1 MKAKRVI
8 FIILFLALLLVF
20 AYSAYRVTGTLHEY
34 SESDRY
40 YEKTRQV
47 AVSTQPP
54 SQSAGR
60 QSSDGET
67 VPVPADRSPM
77 TVDFDALMQLCPDAR
92 AWLCLPDTVIDYP
105 VVQGRDNDYYLH
117 HLLDGS
123 ENPGGSLFLDF
134 RSPSDFTGWNTL
146 IYGHNM
152 SDGSMFHTL
161 PRFKEQSF
169 YEQHPFLYLNTP
181 QGDYRLEV
189 FACFVTW
196 HDSRVYIRDFGSRTE
211 FMEWVDLMRSYSD
224 ISSDVEV
231 GPDDRIVTLSTCSYE
246 YDDARYVV
254 MTKLVPLDG

>member
-1 MKAKRVI
+1 MKAKRAI
-8 FIILFLALLLVF
+8 FILLFVALLLVF
-20 AYSAYRVTGTLHEY
+20 AYSAYRVTTTLHEY
-34 SESDRY
+34 SESDNY
-40 YEKTRQV
+40 YEKTRKV

-54 SQSAGR
+54 SQSAGS
-60 QSSDGET
+60 QGAGEEA
-67 VPVPADRSPM
+67 VPLPADSSPM
-77 TVDFDALMQLCPDAR
+77 TVDFDALRQISPDVQ
-92 AWLCLPDTVIDYP
+92 AWLCLPDSVIDYP

-123 ENPGGSLFLDF
+123 ENPGGSVFFDFRNTLDF
-134 RSPSDFTGWNTL
+134 SEYNTL

-161 PRFKEQSF
+161 PQFKNQSYF
-169 YEQHPFLYLNTP
+169 DRHPYLYLNTP
-181 QGDYRLEV
+181 GGDYRLEV

-211 FMEWVDLMRSYSD
+211 FMEWYELMRSYSD
-224 ISSDVEV
+224 VSSDVEV

-246 YDDARYVV
+246 YDDARYVL